1 MTKQHNLQ
9 GNEGYFFEKFNGRE
23 FLAIYE
29 PVEET
34 PWEVVMLITG
44 NHVYRETK
52 SAITGLM
59 TVGGVILVIILLV
72 IIGVILFKSLN
83 PLKVVENT
91 IRGIA
96 TGDADLTK
104 RIDLHSN
111 NEIGRVVDGFNLFSE
126 KLQSIISTM
135 KDSKEQLVN
144 AGQLLQDSTDDTSA
158 AITEIISN
166 IESMGSQVNFQ
177 TESVHQTAGAVNQI
191 ASNIESLNRMIES
204 QASAV
209 TQASAAV
216 EEMIGNINSVNNS
229 VQKMGHAFEEL
240 EQKAIVGVQKQND
253 VNAKIDEIEKES
265 QALQEANAVISGIA
279 EQTNLLAMNA
289 AIEAAHAGEAGKGF
303 SVVADEIR
311 KLSEDSGAQSQTIGN

>member
-1 MTKQHNLQ
+1 MISLPVDHTPWTLLAMLE
-9 GNEGYFFEKFNGRE
+9 GNE
-23 FLAIYE
+23 IYE
-29 PVEET
+29 AATNVAKK
-34 PWEVVMLITG
+34 LIATG
-44 NHVYRETK
+44 
-52 SAITGLM
+52 ILL
-59 TVGGVILVIILLV
+59 TVFTVLIVGILVFSSIKPLGILEKT
-72 IIGVILFKSLN
+72 IL
-83 PLKVVENT
+83 
-91 IRGIA
+91 GIA
-96 TGDADLTK
+96 SGDADLTK
-104 RIDLHSN
+104 RIDLQSN
-111 NEIGRVVDGFNLFSE
+111 NEIGRVVDGFNQFSE
-126 KLQSIISTM
+126 KLQTIISTM

-144 AGQLLQDSTDDTSA
+144 AGQLLQDSTDDTTS
-158 AITEIISN
+158 AITQIISN

-204 QASAV
+204 QSSAV

-216 EEMIGNINSVNNS
+216 EEMIGNINSVNTS

-240 EQKAIVGVQKQND
+240 EQKAVVGVQKQND
-253 VNAKIDEIEKES
+253 VNSKISEIEKES